1 MRENHFS
8 KFLPRWCVRTN
19 QRDGDGVA
27 ASWRWSKVEVELLKR
42 KEKKTAKPAEI
53 VGSVCLGGRSD
64 VVATF
69 RFKFASG
76 VVCERRERVRKTV
89 QTTARRVLA
98 RRGAACSC
106 SVLSYRDDSTAPH
119 STAELHWEGERVAV
133 SLGGRGG
140 SWHACVRVYR
150 RGTRADDA
158 REAKERCG
166 GRADAADSRWILSQ
180 SDSYRRR
187 GEFAREKTRALRTTI
202 LLWVCFF
209 FLFIQL
215 VLILKIINIFQ
226 ALQQNN
232 KKFIKKVRSINQIK

>member
-1 MRENHFS
+1 MLPALAALICVLGSAIKRKTHKCELVRLRLLSKRERHSISSIFSALALHISEVIAKMRENHFS

-106 SVLSYRDDSTAPH
+106 SVLS
-119 STAELHWEGERVAV
+119 
-133 SLGGRGG
+133 
-140 SWHACVRVYR
+140 
-150 RGTRADDA
+150 
-158 REAKERCG
+158 
-166 GRADAADSRWILSQ
+166 
-180 SDSYRRR
+180 
-187 GEFAREKTRALRTTI
+187 
-202 LLWVCFF
+202 
-209 FLFIQL
+209 
-215 VLILKIINIFQ
+215 
-226 ALQQNN
+226 
-232 KKFIKKVRSINQIK
+232 